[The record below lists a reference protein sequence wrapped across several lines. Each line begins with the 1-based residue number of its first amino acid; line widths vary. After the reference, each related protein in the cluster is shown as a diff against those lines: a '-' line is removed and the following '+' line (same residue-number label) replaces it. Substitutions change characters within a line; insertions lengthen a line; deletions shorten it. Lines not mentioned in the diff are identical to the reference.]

1 MTHRIEHRGGASLLL
16 RLAGLIVYMTLLLL
30 LAGLTINKYAPQY
43 LHADVIL
50 FSVMSL
56 QKITLFYW
64 GQDRLL
70 NVVPFIASI
79 IRDPKLNLSLILLIH
94 STVFYFCILI
104 WSQRALKSVCESPKL
119 SDRIQ
124 IFVIC
129 LAIVFAALTP
139 YAIFEFS
146 ITHIEYSLSYLLLAL
161 ACSLF
166 ENKVFK
172 SQTIIMIF
180 ILLLFAT
187 AMNNSIILPSLMIA
201 AVDYFER
208 KKFDARIFTFA
219 ISATAS
225 FIIWGLISKT
235 YGQNSLSYTTI
246 SFVNFDDKLLK
257 VAISIGGVVNLTA
270 VLIFS
275 LFFTIK
281 IIFSTK
287 TLTEKFNKNQY
298 YYWFFLISWLLFFPA
313 NRWVE
318 INAFN
323 FRYFAPVMFIPLMM
337 TAIIVH
343 KSAENLTIIFR
354 GLFLTVLILF
364 IGVNL
369 RAPNTSIDDYNIFDE
384 NNSLFIKNENNN
396 KIIYFSGDYWKA
408 WPAVMNQMLRG
419 STSYGFAY
427 RSQGNIE
434 TLRKAANT
442 SLRDSGAIEVY
453 CLNDTLDNCK
463 EQVFFTIK
471 NLYLDNV
478 SELSP
483 KKYLLTFKSNINQN

>member
-1 MTHRIEHRGGASLLL
+1 
-16 RLAGLIVYMTLLLL
+16 
-30 LAGLTINKYAPQY
+30 
-43 LHADVIL
+43 
-50 FSVMSL
+50 
-56 QKITLFYW
+56 
-64 GQDRLL
+64 
-70 NVVPFIASI
+70 
-79 IRDPKLNLSLILLIH
+79 
-94 STVFYFCILI
+94 
-104 WSQRALKSVCESPKL
+104 
-119 SDRIQ
+119 
-124 IFVIC
+124 
-129 LAIVFAALTP
+129 
-139 YAIFEFS
+139 
-146 ITHIEYSLSYLLLAL
+146 
-161 ACSLF
+161 
-166 ENKVFK
+166 
-172 SQTIIMIF
+172 
-180 ILLLFAT
+180 
-187 AMNNSIILPSLMIA
+187 
-201 AVDYFER
+201 
-208 KKFDARIFTFA
+208 
-219 ISATAS
+219 
-225 FIIWGLISKT
+225 
-235 YGQNSLSYTTI
+235 
-246 SFVNFDDKLLK
+246 
-257 VAISIGGVVNLTA
+257 
-270 VLIFS
+270 
-275 LFFTIK
+275 
-281 IIFSTK
+281 
-287 TLTEKFNKNQY
+287 
-298 YYWFFLISWLLFFPA
+298 
-313 NRWVE
+313 
-318 INAFN
+318 
-323 FRYFAPVMFIPLMM
+323 VMFIPLMM